1 MAKRVV
7 LVSCG
12 KKKVSGRVPAKDLY
26 TSPVFKAMRGY
37 AEKHADLWFIISSRY
52 GIISPSDV
60 VYSYEVAIEDM
71 NSEEKLKWTSK
82 VYEQLKK
89 LLPRGADV
97 VILAGK
103 SYREDIIPFLKERG
117 FSVDVPME
125 HVKQGKRL
133 GWLREHT

>member
-1 MAKRVV
+1 LRQKE
-7 LVSCG
+7 
-12 KKKVSGRVPAKDLY
+12 VSGRVPAKDLY
-26 TSPVFKAMRGY
+26 TSPVFKGDAWICR
-37 AEKHADLWFIISSRY
+37 EKHADLWFIISSDY